1 MKHLQN
7 TKIALLLA
15 SSMTVMA
22 GAIIAP
28 ALPDI
33 ERIFADQPRVE
44 LLVRLVLT
52 LPALFTAIVAPVAGW
67 AIDRFGRRRLLL
79 GGLML

>member
-1 MKHLQN
+1 MKSLKH
-7 TKIALLLA
+7 TKIALLLT

-33 ERIFADQPRVE
+33 ERVFADQPRGA

-52 LPALFTAIVAPVAGW
+52 LPALFTAIVAPAAGW
-67 AIDRFGRRRLLL
+67 AVDRFGR
-79 GGLML
+79 G